1 MKEEEEGKV
10 ETGADAGRAE
20 GGALASAL
28 MSQSGEG
35 RQDRGRIAELE
46 RQLQQERVE
55 RGRLKQTGEE
65 LRVAKEEIARLKAEN
80 ESLTRRGRASDYL
93 SEEERSEID
102 ARQLGVIEK
111 MVDGRL
117 GEAKAESARLREEI
131 ARRDA
136 SLAGERERAFNER
149 VEALV
154 PGLVASITGE
164 RREAWMKWAGARRR
178 AASVRDAFSS
188 LDADTVA
195 DFLGEFASET
205 GIRADGDGA
214 AARPRTSHSFTG
226 GAGRE
231 GAPKGDST
239 VYTVEQYGEE
249 LRRAASDYDA
259 GRITLEERR
268 AVERKFDKALAEG
281 RVVKR

>member
-1 MKEEEEGKV
+1 
-10 ETGADAGRAE
+10 
-20 GGALASAL
+20 
-28 MSQSGEG
+28 MSQTGEG
-35 RQDRGRIAELE
+35 RHDAGRIAELE

-55 RGRLKQTGEE
+55 RGRLKQTGDE
-65 LRVAKEEIARLKAEN
+65 LRAAKEEIARLKAEN
-80 ESLTRRGRASDYL
+80 ASLTRRGRASDYL

-102 ARQLGVIEK
+102 EKQLGVIEK

-117 GEAKAESARLREEI
+117 GEAKAESDRLREEI

-149 VEALV
+149 VESLV
-154 PGLVASITGE
+154 PGLVASITGDH
-164 RREAWMKWAGARRR
+164 REAWSKWAGAKRR
-178 AASVRDAFSS
+178 AASVADAFARF
-188 LDADTVA
+188 DAETVA

-205 GIRADGDGA
+205 GIRADGDGV
-214 AARPRTSHSFTG
+214 AARPRTSHSYSG
-226 GAGRE
+226 GAGRA
-231 GAPKGDST
+231 GAPRCDST

-268 AVERKFDKALAEG
+268 AVERKFDRALAEG
-281 RVVKR
+281 RVVKG

>member
-1 MKEEEEGKV
+1 MKEDAEEKV
-10 ETGADAGRAE
+10 EAGQDAGRTE

-28 MSQSGEG
+28 MSQTGDG
-35 RQDRGRIAELE
+35 RQDGGRIAELE

-55 RGRLKQTGEE
+55 KGRLRQTNDE
-65 LRVAKEEIARLKAEN
+65 LRAAKEEIARLKAEN
-80 ESLTRRGRASDYL
+80 ERLTGRGRASDYL
-93 SEEERSEID
+93 SDEERSEID
-102 ARQLGVIEK
+102 DRQLSVIEK

-117 GEAKAESARLREEI
+117 GEAKAESAKLREEI

-136 SLAGERERAFNER
+136 SIAGEREKAFNER

-164 RREAWMKWAGARRR
+164 HREEWTKWSGARRR
-178 AASVRDAFSS
+178 AASVADAFAR

-195 DFLGEFASET
+195 EFLGEFASEI

-214 AARPRTSHSFTG
+214 AARPRTSHSYRG

-231 GAPKGDST
+231 GAQRGDQT

-249 LRRAASDYDA
+249 LRRASADYDA
-259 GRITLEERR
+259 GRISLDERR
-268 AVERKFDKALAEG
+268 AVERKFDRALAEG
-281 RVVKR
+281 RVVK